1 MISQLSRLSR
11 LTPLPW
17 HLRSTVVCILS
28 DFTIIEIYYL
38 CLFIL
43 YGGMGYQWCSALLSA
58 ARHASK
64 TLKYIMHIL
73 RGIKVKAA
81 EIPDKLKHDH
91 TVDIEPAKQCHK
103 MS

>member
-1 MISQLSRLSR
+1 
-11 LTPLPW
+11 
-17 HLRSTVVCILS
+17 
-28 DFTIIEIYYL
+28 
-38 CLFIL
+38 
-43 YGGMGYQWCSALLSA
+43 
-58 ARHASK
+58 
-64 TLKYIMHIL
+64 MHIL